1 MPARTKTAWDLH
13 LDEYRKKHPDI
24 KFKDAMKLAS
34 ASYTKKNPD
43 APPRKV
49 RTADDKTKTKM
60 KKLKKKVAAY
70 ENAKT
75 EAQAAKAEVAE
86 GN

>member
-13 LDEYRKKHPDI
+13 LDEYRKKHPDV

-43 APPRKV
+43 APTRKV

-86 GN
+86 EN

>member
-13 LDEYRKKHPDI
+13 LDEYRKKHPDV

-49 RTADDKTKTKM
+49 RTSDDKTKTKM

-70 ENAKT
+70 ENTKT
-75 EAQAAKAEVAE
+75 EVQAAKAEVVSL
-86 GN
+86 